1 MEGGDS
7 DLNLLLSSS
16 HPIGLAFLVFQIETG
31 VGIQVKFGLELKQCR
46 VRIFNQKTS
55 SIQTS
60 SLNRNCLIHFI
71 MN

>member
-16 HPIGLAFLVFQIETG
+16 HPIGLAFLVFQIEMG

-46 VRIFNQKTS
+46 VRN
-55 SIQTS
+55 
-60 SLNRNCLIHFI
+60 LHCLIRKHHQFKHPV
-71 MN
+71 